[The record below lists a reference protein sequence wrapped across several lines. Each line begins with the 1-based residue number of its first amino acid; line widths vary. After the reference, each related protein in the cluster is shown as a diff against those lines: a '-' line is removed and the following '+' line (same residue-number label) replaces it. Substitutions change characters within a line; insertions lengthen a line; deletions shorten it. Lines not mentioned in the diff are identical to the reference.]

1 MEVVALAQNWPKPE
15 FDYLY
20 EKAVEVAPTYYFIH
34 FKAAD
39 YYQPRWHGS
48 RKALRQF
55 VENAVEKS
63 KAKEGMTLYTRIYW
77 SQLWAL
83 KENTF
88 APGYAE
94 WRKMRQGFLDIE
106 KDYSDSVWNLNAFAY
121 YACLAE
127 DWATVDKLAKRIGTK
142 PHLSI
147 WSSASKYYTCKNHTA
162 EGSPERPK
170 KEFQKPV
177 RHHLGYSI

>member
-1 MEVVALAQNWPKPE
+1 
-15 FDYLY
+15 
-20 EKAVEVAPTYYFIH
+20 
-34 FKAAD
+34 
-39 YYQPRWHGS
+39 
-48 RKALRQF
+48 
-55 VENAVEKS
+55 
-63 KAKEGMTLYTRIYW
+63 
-77 SQLWAL
+77 
-83 KENTF
+83 
-88 APGYAE
+88 
-94 WRKMRQGFLDIE
+94 MRQGFLDIE